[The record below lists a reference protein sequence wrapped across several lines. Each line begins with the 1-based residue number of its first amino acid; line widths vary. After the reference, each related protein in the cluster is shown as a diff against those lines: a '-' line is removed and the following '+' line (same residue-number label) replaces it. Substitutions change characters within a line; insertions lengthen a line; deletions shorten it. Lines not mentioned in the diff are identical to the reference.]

1 MAENIFQCCTA
12 CCGSMRY
19 GTNAGEMSTVLEL
32 QKLLDANT
40 SMDYGHFW
48 HTGLPHW

>member
-12 CCGSMRY
+12 CRGSMRY

-40 SMDYGHFW
+40 RMDTFGTLVYHIGD
-48 HTGLPHW
+48 